1 VPCLYPF
8 QLRSTVNAPFL
19 FDQQQPGKAF
29 TIGPN
34 DTDVSTD
41 SGRIWRGLKPGP
53 TGAPDADRDWNVLS
67 QPFIVG
73 PKGRIG
79 KLRPNVLKP

>member
-1 VPCLYPF
+1 L
-8 QLRSTVNAPFL
+8 L

-29 TIGPN
+29 TIGP
-34 DTDVSTD
+34 DGTDVSTD
-41 SGRIWRGLKPGP
+41 SGRTWRGLKPGP
-53 TGAPDADRDWNVLS
+53 TGALDADRNWNAFS

-79 KLRPNVLKP
+79 KFSPSIVKP